1 MKEIKVG
8 VETNLSVVVKKR
20 EANERSPQK
29 VVVTAFIEYGD
40 VDQTMNEFEKM
51 RDYLVNKG

>member
-1 MKEIKVG
+1 MKEIQVG

>member
-1 MKEIKVG
+1 MNVAT
-8 VETNLSVVVKKR
+8 ETSLTVVVKKK

-29 VVVTAFIEYGD
+29 VAITAFIEYGD

-51 RDYLVNKG
+51 RDYLVNQG

>member
-1 MKEIKVG
+1 MNVAA
-8 VETNLSVVVKKR
+8 ETNLTVVVKKK
-20 EANERSPQK
+20 EANEKSAQK

-51 RDYLVNKG
+51 RDYLVNRG